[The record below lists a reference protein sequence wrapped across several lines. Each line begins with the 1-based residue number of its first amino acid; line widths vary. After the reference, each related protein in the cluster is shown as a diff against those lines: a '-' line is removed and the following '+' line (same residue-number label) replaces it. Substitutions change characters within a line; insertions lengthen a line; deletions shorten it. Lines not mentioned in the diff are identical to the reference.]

1 MKKLATISLVSSLLF
16 TAGGCSFANSSTT
29 NSEVTTNTS
38 VVASN
43 QKFSYQ
49 DYAEV
54 LKTYVDDQG
63 LVNYQGLQA
72 NRAQL
77 DKFNKSIG
85 VVSPATYAS
94 WSESEQIAF
103 LTNAYNS
110 LTLQSIIDRDPLPKS
125 IRKIPGV
132 WGRRKFNVAGTQ
144 KTLNN
149 IEHDTLRV
157 DFNEPRIHAAL
168 VCAAI
173 SCPPLRNEPFTG
185 EQLDSQL
192 KDQSLKW
199 LASSHGVV
207 LDPASNKVNISA
219 IFKWFGEDWIASYG
233 DTSKFKGSK
242 KEKAI
247 LNFVSQHI
255 SAQDKQSLEQ
265 GNFKISYLKYD
276 WALNKKN

>member
-29 NSEVTTNTS
+29 NAEVTTNTS

-85 VVSPATYAS
+85 AVSPATYAS